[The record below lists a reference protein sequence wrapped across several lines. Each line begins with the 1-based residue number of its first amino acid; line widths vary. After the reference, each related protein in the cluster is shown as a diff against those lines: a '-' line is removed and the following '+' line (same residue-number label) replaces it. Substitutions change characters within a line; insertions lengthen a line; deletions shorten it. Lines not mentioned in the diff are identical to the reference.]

1 MKKIMCVAVLAA
13 LLVSNVSAASKSSK
27 SAAPKEKNKIGGY
40 VGWPIGVSYSRQI
53 SPLIQ
58 LDAVVGM
65 DSYFLNARINANGTS
80 WPVTSTGVGFFTRLS
95 PLFRCWEGPL
105 WPGAYGKVSVGP
117 ALGGFVGASYLYTT
131 AFSAT
136 ATDRKTVGGFSVSAP
151 ARFEV
156 DFKFPLNIFAEVD
169 IIGVQ
174 AAFSHVD
181 DYSLKG
187 ATYYARGGVGAR
199 YRF

>member
-1 MKKIMCVAVLAA
+1 MKKIMFAAVFAA
-13 LLVSNVSAASKSSK
+13 LIISGASAASKSSK

-53 SPLIQ
+53 TPLVQ

-65 DSYFLNARINANGTS
+65 DSFYLKDSISVHGVS
-80 WPVTSTGVGFFTRLS
+80 WPVASAGVSFFTRLA

-105 WPGAYGKVSVGP
+105 WTGAYGKVSVGP
-117 ALGGFVGASYLYTT
+117 ALGGFVGASYLSLPRYP
-131 AFSAT
+131 SK
-136 ATDRKTVGGFSVSAP
+136 DKETVGGFTVSAP

-174 AAFSHVD
+174 AAFAHYE
-181 DYSLKG
+181 DYSFKSV
-187 ATYYARGGVGAR
+187 TYYARGGIGAR

>member
-1 MKKIMCVAVLAA
+1 MKKIMFAAVFAA
-13 LLVSNVSAASKSSK
+13 LIISGASAASKSSK

-53 SPLIQ
+53 TPLVQ

-65 DSYFLNARINANGTS
+65 NSFYLQDSISAYGKSL
-80 WPVTSTGVGFFTRLS
+80 PVTSAGVSFFTRLA

-105 WPGAYGKVSVGP
+105 WTGAYGKVSVGP
-117 ALGGFVGASYLYTT
+117 ALGGFVGASYLSLAGYPNK
-131 AFSAT
+131 
-136 ATDRKTVGGFSVSAP
+136 DKETVGGFTVSAP

-169 IIGVQ
+169 IIGFQ
-174 AAFSHVD
+174 AAFARYEDNSFKSV
-181 DYSLKG
+181 
-187 ATYYARGGVGAR
+187 TYYSRGGIGAR

>member
-27 SAAPKEKNKIGGY
+27 SAASKEKNKIGGY

-65 DSYFLNARINANGTS
+65 DSYFLNARINAYGGS
-80 WPVTSTGVGFFTRLS
+80 LPVIGVGFFTRLS

-105 WPGAYGKVSVGP
+105 WSGAYGKVSVGP
-117 ALGGFVGASYLYTT
+117 GLGFFVGSSYL
-131 AFSAT
+131 SSLS
-136 ATDRKTVGGFSVSAP
+136 RETVGGFNISVP

-156 DFKFPLNIFAEVD
+156 DFKFPLNVFAELD

-174 AAFSHVD
+174 AAFSHVG

>member
-1 MKKIMCVAVLAA
+1 MKKIMFAAVFAA
-13 LLVSNVSAASKSSK
+13 LIISGASAASKSSK

-40 VGWPIGVSYSRQI
+40 VGWPIGISYSRQI
-53 SPLIQ
+53 SPLLQ

-65 DSYFLNARINANGTS
+65 DSYFLNAQINAHGTS

-117 ALGGFVGASYLYTT
+117 GLGFFVGSSYLPT
-131 AFSAT
+131 AGFSS
-136 ATDRKTVGGFSVSAP
+136 RSRETVGGFNISVP

-174 AAFSHVD
+174 AAFAHYE
-181 DYSLKG
+181 DYSVKS
-187 ATYYARGGVGAR
+187 ATYYARGGIGAR

>member
-1 MKKIMCVAVLAA
+1 MKKIMFAAVFAA
-13 LLVSNVSAASKSSK
+13 LIISGASAASKSSK

-53 SPLIQ
+53 TPLVQ

-65 DSYFLNARINANGTS
+65 NSFYLQDSIRVYGTS
-80 WPVTSTGVGFFTRLS
+80 WPVTSGGVSFFTRLA

-105 WPGAYGKVSVGP
+105 WTGAYGKVSVGP
-117 ALGGFVGASYLYTT
+117 ALGGFVGSSYLSS
-131 AFSAT
+131 AGFST
-136 ATDRKTVGGFSVSAP
+136 QDKKTVGGFTVSAP

-174 AAFSHVD
+174 AAFAHYE
-181 DYSLKG
+181 DYSFKSV
-187 ATYYARGGVGAR
+187 TYYARGGIGAR

>member
-65 DSYFLNARINANGTS
+65 DSYFLNARINAYGTS

-117 ALGGFVGASYLYTT
+117 ALGGFVGASYLSLAGY
-131 AFSAT
+131 SNK
-136 ATDRKTVGGFSVSAP
+136 DKETVGGFTVSAP

-174 AAFSHVD
+174 AAFAHVD

>member
-1 MKKIMCVAVLAA
+1 MKKIMFAAVFAA
-13 LLVSNVSAASKSSK
+13 LIISGASAASKSSK

-53 SPLIQ
+53 TPLVQ

-65 DSYFLNARINANGTS
+65 DSFYLKDSISAYGMS
-80 WPVTSTGVGFFTRLS
+80 WPVTSAGVSFFTRLA

-105 WPGAYGKVSVGP
+105 WTGAYGKVSVGP
-117 ALGGFVGASYLYTT
+117 ALGGVVGASYLSLAGY
-131 AFSAT
+131 SNK
-136 ATDRKTVGGFSVSAP
+136 DKETVGGFTVSAP

-174 AAFSHVD
+174 AAFAHYE
-181 DYSLKG
+181 DYSFKSV
-187 ATYYARGGVGAR
+187 TYYARGGIGAR

>member
-1 MKKIMCVAVLAA
+1 MKKIMFAAVFAA
-13 LLVSNVSAASKSSK
+13 LIISGASAASKSSK

-53 SPLIQ
+53 TPLVQ

-65 DSYFLNARINANGTS
+65 NSFYLQDSISVSGKSL
-80 WPVTSTGVGFFTRLS
+80 PVASAGVSFFTRLA

-105 WPGAYGKVSVGP
+105 WTGAYGKVSVGP
-117 ALGGFVGASYLYTT
+117 ALGGFVGASYLYK
-131 AFSAT
+131 
-136 ATDRKTVGGFSVSAP
+136 DKETVGGFTVSAP

-169 IIGVQ
+169 IIGFQ
-174 AAFSHVD
+174 AAFARYKD
-181 DYSLKG
+181 DSVKS
-187 ATYYARGGVGAR
+187 ATYYARGGIGAR

>member
-1 MKKIMCVAVLAA
+1 MKKIMFAAVFAA
-13 LLVSNVSAASKSSK
+13 LIISGAYAASKSSK

-53 SPLIQ
+53 TPLVQ

-65 DSYFLNARINANGTS
+65 NSFYLQDSISVSGVS
-80 WPVTSTGVGFFTRLS
+80 WPVTSGGVSFFTRLA

-105 WPGAYGKVSVGP
+105 WTGAYGKVSVGP

-131 AFSAT
+131 GFSN
-136 ATDRKTVGGFSVSAP
+136 TDKKTVGGFTVSAP

-174 AAFSHVD
+174 AAFAHYE
-181 DYSLKG
+181 DYSFKS
-187 ATYYARGGVGAR
+187 ATYYARGGIGAR

>member
-1 MKKIMCVAVLAA
+1 MKKIMFAAVFAA
-13 LLVSNVSAASKSSK
+13 LIISGASAASKSSK

-53 SPLIQ
+53 TPLVQ

-65 DSYFLNARINANGTS
+65 DSYFLNAQINAHGTS

-117 ALGGFVGASYLYTT
+117 ALGGFVGASYLSLPRYP
-131 AFSAT
+131 SK
-136 ATDRKTVGGFSVSAP
+136 DKETVGGFTVSAP

-174 AAFSHVD
+174 AAFARYKD
-181 DYSLKG
+181 DSVKS
-187 ATYYARGGVGAR
+187 ATYYARGGIGAR